1 MLGTRSA
8 RRKIRTF
15 FVLGIVG
22 EISAF
27 FKMPKFVHER
37 TAIFVRSYRS
47 PEKPDGAADTDLK
60 QRRNTQIEIA
70 IYFFTATV
78 FVAVRVLE

>member
-1 MLGTRSA
+1 M
-8 RRKIRTF
+8 
-15 FVLGIVG
+15 LGIVG

-60 QRRNTQIEIA
+60 QRRNTQIQREIA
-70 IYFFTATV
+70 IYFFTPTV
-78 FVAVRVLE
+78 FVALRVLQ

>member
-1 MLGTRSA
+1 M
-8 RRKIRTF
+8 
-15 FVLGIVG
+15 LGIVG

-60 QRRNTQIEIA
+60 QRRNTQIQIEIA
-70 IYFFTATV
+70 IYFFTPTV
-78 FVAVRVLE
+78 FVVSHVLE